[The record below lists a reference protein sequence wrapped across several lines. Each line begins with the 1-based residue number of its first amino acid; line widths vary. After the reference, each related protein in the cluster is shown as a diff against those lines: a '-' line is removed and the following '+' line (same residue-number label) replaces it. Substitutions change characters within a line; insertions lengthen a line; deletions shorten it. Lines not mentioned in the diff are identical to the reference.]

1 MGSQIRI
8 WSAQNILTD
17 VIVLVYYVYSMYI
30 SCEMVG
36 FVIRSTDIVLS
47 FKHNFNL
54 FLKEA
59 AKRSS
64 GGGGHLGKGG
74 CANVLP
80 DIRDKREPSQ
90 SPCRK
95 GGFCIS
101 LGLVINST
109 QDGPGCNSRTGS
121 RIWEFCKQKSSRE
134 KCSQTVCLS
143 TVWEREESQPVGDK
157 E

>member
-1 MGSQIRI
+1 MGSQIHT

-47 FKHNFNL
+47 SKHNFYL

-64 GGGGHLGKGG
+64 RGG
-74 CANVLP
+74 
-80 DIRDKREPSQ
+80 I
-90 SPCRK
+90 
-95 GGFCIS
+95 
-101 LGLVINST
+101 
-109 QDGPGCNSRTGS
+109 
-121 RIWEFCKQKSSRE
+121 
-134 KCSQTVCLS
+134 
-143 TVWEREESQPVGDK
+143 
-157 E
+157 